1 MPILYADYAAVTR
14 MLGEPNHAR
23 SVRVVTEASTPDAQA
38 VVAEALQARFEA
50 VGVRVAA
57 AQTQAQLREQSTSL
71 FTIITAF
78 LLSMALLVAGVG
90 GLGLMGTLSIN
101 VLERTREI
109 GILRAIGAANR
120 QVQTIVITEGLV
132 VGLLSW
138 LIGLLLALPLSGL
151 LCYGIGLALLQV
163 PLQIHFAWQGALI
176 WLGVLLLIAT
186 GASVLPAA
194 QATRLTVRDAL
205 AHE

>member
-1 MPILYADYAAVTR
+1 
-14 MLGEPNHAR
+14 
-23 SVRVVTEASTPDAQA
+23 
-38 VVAEALQARFEA
+38 

-138 LIGLLLALPLSGL
+138 LVGLLLAVPLSGL